1 MSFSVPR
8 RLLPFNFFT
17 FCLPFQ
23 WPKTSNLIFWN
34 IWTFSIVHS
43 LVYICIEKCGGD
55 VRYTRVKFMPSP
67 RCVWVCLISFAKFQ
81 CANDEKF
88 IDLLF
93 TKNKKQNTPTQNLI
107 LKSCK
112 ILPRWTIY
120 FSLHPFHLV
129 ARRRKKIPPK
139 RNEFIYL
146 LKCHFLAMSRCFHT
160 QVFYLCFAI
169 IELPSKRKKNRR
181 NM

>member
-1 MSFSVPR
+1 MFELFVRSRAFIR
-8 RLLPFNFFT
+8 
-17 FCLPFQ
+17 
-23 WPKTSNLIFWN
+23 SNIFASKSAVEMRG
-34 IWTFSIVHS
+34 TQ
-43 LVYICIEKCGGD
+43 KP
-55 VRYTRVKFMPSP
+55 KFMPSP
-67 RCVWVCLISFAKFQ
+67 LGVCVWLISLAKFQ
-81 CANDEKF
+81 CVNGGKF

-93 TKNKKQNTPTQNLI
+93 TKNKKQNTPTREPY

-129 ARRRKKIPPK
+129 AREKKNIPK

-169 IELPSKRKKNRR
+169 IELPSKRRKKAKKHIVYIYSE
-181 NM
+181 

>member
-1 MSFSVPR
+1 MKCLNFSFDRARSFARIYLHRKVR
-8 RLLPFNFFT
+8 WR
-17 FCLPFQ
+17 CA
-23 WPKTSNLIFWN
+23 
-34 IWTFSIVHS
+34 VHKS
-43 LVYICIEKCGGD
+43 QNSCHHHWV
-55 VRYTRVKFMPSP
+55 
-67 RCVWVCLISFAKFQ
+67 CVWLISLAKFQ
-81 CANDEKF
+81 CVNGEKF

-93 TKNKKQNTPTQNLI
+93 TKNKKQNTPTREPY

-129 ARRRKKIPPK
+129 ARKKNIPK

-169 IELPSKRKKNRR
+169 IELPSKRRKKAKKHIVYIYSE
-181 NM
+181 